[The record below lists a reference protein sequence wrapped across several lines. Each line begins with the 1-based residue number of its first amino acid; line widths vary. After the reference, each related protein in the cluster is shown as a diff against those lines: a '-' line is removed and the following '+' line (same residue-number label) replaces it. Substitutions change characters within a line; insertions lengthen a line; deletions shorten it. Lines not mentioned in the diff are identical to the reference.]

1 MRSHTRIFAAVW
13 MFVLPVAAAAQ
24 ISTAMVTGTVVDESK
39 AVLPGAAIVATDL
52 ETGRKYETVSDARGT
67 YQLPP
72 LPPGIYKVQAEL
84 SGFARTEVPRIELL
98 VGQNA
103 SLTLTMKIST
113 VEESLTVRG
122 ETPLVDLSSTQVA
135 GNVDRRQMEAMP
147 LQGRNWL
154 ELSLLVKGVTANN
167 VTNSPGVGQN
177 ESFNLNLDGQQIKQ
191 NVLSS
196 GSGEPRFSRE
206 AIAEFQIVT
215 SNFDITQG
223 RSTGV
228 QVQAIS
234 KSGTNNLSGAV
245 YGYFRDDSLN
255 APDPVAHQVLPYSN
269 QQTGFAI
276 GGPVVK
282 NRLHYFFTYEHEN
295 NPATVFTQPPQLGGV
310 SYSASSPTKQN
321 SYLARGDWQIS
332 PRDTLSVRGS
342 HWSSANPFS
351 LGSQTFPSLA
361 SIQEPYSANLAATWS
376 RIFSN
381 NKVAQLLVGYN
392 RFRTSTLPQPG
403 VFGQP
408 QYDFPG
414 ATMGAPFN
422 YPSIEGTLPCSQP

>member
-1 MRSHTRIFAAVW
+1 MRVVH
-13 MFVLPVAAAAQ
+13 VLLALVVLIAPAAASAQ
-24 ISTAMVTGTVVDESK
+24 ISTATLTGTVVDESK
-39 AVLPGAAIVATDL
+39 AVLPGASIIATDL
-52 ETGRKYETVSDARGT
+52 ETGRKYETVSDTRGA

-72 LPPGIYKVQAEL
+72 LPPGAYRIEAEL
-84 SGFARTEVPRIELL
+84 SGFARTEVPKIELL

-103 SLTLTMKIST
+103 SLALTMRISA
-113 VEESLTVRG
+113 VEENLTVRG

-135 GNVDRRQMEAMP
+135 GNVDRRQMEVMP

-167 VTNSPGVGQN
+167 VTNSPGIGQN

-215 SNFDITQG
+215 TNFDITQG

-234 KSGTNNLSGAV
+234 KSGTNNLSGAL

-269 QQTGFAI
+269 QQTGFAL
-276 GGPVVK
+276 GGPIIK
-282 NRLHYFFTYEHEN
+282 DRLHYFFTYEHEN
-295 NPATVFTQPPQLGGV
+295 NPATVFTQPPQLGGIG
-310 SYSASSPTKQN
+310 YSVSSPTKQN
-321 SYLARGDWQIS
+321 SYLVRGDWQIS
-332 PRDTLSVRGS
+332 PRTR
-342 HWSSANPFS
+342 
-351 LGSQTFPSLA
+351 
-361 SIQEPYSANLAATWS
+361 
-376 RIFSN
+376 
-381 NKVAQLLVGYN
+381 
-392 RFRTSTLPQPG
+392 
-403 VFGQP
+403 
-408 QYDFPG
+408 
-414 ATMGAPFN
+414 
-422 YPSIEGTLPCSQP
+422 